1 MFLSTGSDVFQLPI
15 YCSQCFGCGAKACR
29 MLAGLA
35 QAKDSAN
42 PCDTKTNWLKGS
54 LNPAYRNK
62 DVILRNSLIG
72 ASLTFSPRFTAY
84 LTEDELTLKLG
95 DQNYSWPLVAI
106 AEIEL
111 RPGIVWAAAQIKTLN
126 GDDVKLDGI
135 EKIVGDRWQGAFKSL
150 QLKCLAT
157 AGKEALADYA
167 KWSKRIISRLPNSW
181 HPSWM
186 GDHLASTKPT
196 AELKCGLPVEAIA
209 SHPLIVEASKAY
221 PNILPTP
228 PHQSGSRPKCSL
240 EQAQRDTL

>member
-1 MFLSTGSDVFQLPI
+1 
-15 YCSQCFGCGAKACR
+15 

-35 QAKDSAN
+35 QTKNSAH
-42 PCDTKTNWLKGS
+42 PRSTTTNRLMGS
-54 LNPAYRNK
+54 LNPVYRNK

-135 EKIVGDRWQGAFKSL
+135 EKIEGDRWQGAFKSL

-167 KWSKRIISRLPNSW
+167 KWSKSIISRLPNSW

-186 GDHLASTKPT
+186 GIIWLAPNQLLNSNAGYPLKPLLHT
-196 AELKCGLPVEAIA
+196 
-209 SHPLIVEASKAY
+209 
-221 PNILPTP
+221 
-228 PHQSGSRPKCSL
+228 R
-240 EQAQRDTL
+240 